1 VPGIWWPGNRM
12 SCDRARSVSR
22 QLSYRSGVAA
32 RGEEVGHVFA
42 NEASPLQV
50 RRLRHTLQD
59 YLSQRGAMPEV
70 REGVGEGAEPAESAA
85 EISAVDGGTAGK
97 LTVNLAVRF
106 AVDSSG
112 IGEATMTIGTRSVLY
127 GAHCA
132 VLHPWFLAVAWS
144 KLYGPLGRSVV
155 GKLLAA

>member
-32 RGEEVGHVFA
+32 RLEEVGHVFA
-42 NEASPLQV
+42 NEASPLQL

-112 IGEATMTIGTRSVLY
+112 IGRQQ
-127 GAHCA
+127 
-132 VLHPWFLAVAWS
+132 
-144 KLYGPLGRSVV
+144 
-155 GKLLAA
+155 

>member
-1 VPGIWWPGNRM
+1 M
-12 SCDRARSVSR
+12 
-22 QLSYRSGVAA
+22 
-32 RGEEVGHVFA
+32 GHVFA

-85 EISAVDGGTAGK
+85 EISAVDGGTAGR
-97 LTVNLAVRF
+97 LTVNAAVRF
-106 AVDSSG
+106 AVESSR
-112 IGEATMTIGTRSVLY
+112 IGETTMTIGTRSVLY

-144 KLYGPLGRSVV
+144 KLYGFPWDVRLWASFWLHDIGYISKPIIVSSR
-155 GKLLAA
+155 

>member
-1 VPGIWWPGNRM
+1 VPGIWWPDNRM

-22 QLSYRSGVAA
+22 QLSHRPRVLA
-32 RGEEVGHVFA
+32 RGAKVGHVFA

-97 LTVNLAVRF
+97 LTVNLAVMF

-112 IGEATMTIGTRSVLY
+112 IGRQQ
-127 GAHCA
+127 
-132 VLHPWFLAVAWS
+132 
-144 KLYGPLGRSVV
+144 
-155 GKLLAA
+155 

>member
-1 VPGIWWPGNRM
+1 VPGVWRPDNRM

-22 QLSYRSGVAA
+22 QLSHRPRLPA
-32 RGEEVGHVFA
+32 RGVGHVFA

-112 IGEATMTIGTRSVLY
+112 IGRQQ
-127 GAHCA
+127 
-132 VLHPWFLAVAWS
+132 
-144 KLYGPLGRSVV
+144 
-155 GKLLAA
+155 

>member
-1 VPGIWWPGNRM
+1 M

-22 QLSYRSGVAA
+22 QLSHPPTLPP
-32 RGEEVGHVFA
+32 RGVGHVFA

-70 REGVGEGAEPAESAA
+70 QEGGGEGANRAVPTTQT
-85 EISAVDGGTAGK
+85 SAVDGGTAGR

-106 AVDSSG
+106 SVENSG
-112 IGEATMTIGTRSVLY
+112 IGGQR
-127 GAHCA
+127 
-132 VLHPWFLAVAWS
+132 
-144 KLYGPLGRSVV
+144 
-155 GKLLAA
+155 